1 MHSEMSYNNKA
12 TLGGVLNLRPSLPP
26 LPIWIIIPTYEPT
39 TKIVS
44 PFTAKREQLS
54 RPASQQSDC
63 EELTRR
69 EAGGAKKR
77 QE

>member
-44 PFTAKREQLS
+44 PFTAKREQCQGIADKARILRS
-54 RPASQQSDC
+54 P
-63 EELTRR
+63 EVP
-69 EAGGAKKR
+69 KKR

>member
-54 RPASQQSDC
+54 RPTSQQS
-63 EELTRR
+63 ESYSSKRR
-69 EAGGAKKR
+69 GAKKR